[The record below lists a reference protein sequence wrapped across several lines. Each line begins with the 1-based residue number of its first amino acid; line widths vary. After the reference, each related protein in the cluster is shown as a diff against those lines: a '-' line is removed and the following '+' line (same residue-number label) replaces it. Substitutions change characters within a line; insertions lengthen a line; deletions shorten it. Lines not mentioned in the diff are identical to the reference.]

1 MLWFIWETSQRIQEE
16 MTGTQAK
23 TVAVG
28 LAGNELFGDL
38 LY

>member
-1 MLWFIWETSQRIQEE
+1 